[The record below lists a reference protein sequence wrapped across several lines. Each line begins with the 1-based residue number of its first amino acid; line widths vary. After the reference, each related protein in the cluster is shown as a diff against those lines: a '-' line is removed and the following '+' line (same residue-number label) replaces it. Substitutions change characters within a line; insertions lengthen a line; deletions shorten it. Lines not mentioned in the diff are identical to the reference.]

1 MQPSITRM
9 KRGLKHFQ
17 APVTAAIAP
26 VCEFALNDCYAIV
39 GTQPYEMFEK
49 ALKRLIER
57 KLKVGDKN
65 EF

>member
-9 KRGLKHFQ
+9 KQRLKYFQ
-17 APVTAAIAP
+17 ALVTTAIAP
-26 VCEFALNDCYAIV
+26 VCKFVLNDCYAIV